1 MVNESAPKRL
11 FVTTGEVES
20 LQSDSHAMYFI
31 RTNPKGV
38 QEKGFEQDIM
48 AGEIRGSALDSFR
61 ALVANLFVP
70 VLKNQTQWGK
80 AQEEN
85 THEFVQ
91 SVAKFGATLTE
102 ASNSLQGG
110 VELMKPPRK
119 YVESI
124 ELKPAAFAA
133 AAEDPKTAADMQMV
147 LQDWCERT
155 DELLSGVEDGRK
167 ESDDAGPDTELEY
180 WRSRMAKFNS
190 ITEQLKSNECRL
202 VLGVSM
208 AARSQAHKE
217 WKAIDMKVTDAA
229 NESKDNVK
237 YLTTLEKSLEPMYVG
252 EPRQILDGLP
262 ALLNNIKMMHT
273 VARYY
278 NTPQRMTTLFQ
289 KVSNQIINNC
299 KEYLAAPGTLWNQ
312 PKVPLLE
319 RLRLCVNLKEKY
331 QQEYKDTRER
341 LAQQPK
347 GRQFDFDFE
356 KIFAKLEL
364 FTKRLNKLIDM
375 FTTIHQFNTLAETN
389 TIDGMNGMIKR
400 FFVIADEFK
409 RKPYDLLDYTKNQYD
424 RDFLEFNVNIHDL
437 ETQLQDFINASF
449 EHITS
454 TEQALLLLRQFQSIL
469 QRESL
474 KKDLDDKYMV
484 IFQNYALD
492 LDAVQKIYEKHKHSP
507 SLPRNAPRWRATSC
521 GAASSSV
528 ASRSPCVNLRPTRP
542 SCARR
547 SLSAR

>member
-1 MVNESAPKRL
+1 MTR
-11 FVTTGEVES
+11 TG
-20 LQSDSHAMYFI
+20 A
-31 RTNPKGV
+31 
-38 QEKGFEQDIM
+38 
-48 AGEIRGSALDSFR
+48 
-61 ALVANLFVP
+61 
-70 VLKNQTQWGK
+70 
-80 AQEEN
+80 
-85 THEFVQ
+85 
-91 SVAKFGATLTE
+91 
-102 ASNSLQGG
+102 
-110 VELMKPPRK
+110 
-119 YVESI
+119 
-124 ELKPAAFAA
+124 
-133 AAEDPKTAADMQMV
+133 
-147 LQDWCERT
+147 
-155 DELLSGVEDGRK
+155 K

-190 ITEQLKSNECRL
+190 ITEQLKGKECRL

-237 YLTTLEKSLEPMYVG
+237 YLTTLEKSLEPMYEG
-252 EPRQILDGLP
+252 DPRQILDGIPGLM
-262 ALLNNIKMMHT
+262 NNIKMMHT
-273 VARYY
+273 MARYY
-278 NTPQRMTTLFQ
+278 STPQRMTTLFQ

-331 QQEYKDTRER
+331 QQEYKDTKDR

-400 FFVIADEFK
+400 FFVIEFK

-469 QRESL
+469 QR
-474 KKDLDDKYMV
+474 
-484 IFQNYALD
+484 
-492 LDAVQKIYEKHKHSP
+492 
-507 SLPRNAPRWRATSC
+507 RA
-521 GAASSSV
+521 
-528 ASRSPCVNLRPTRP
+528 
-542 SCARR
+542 
-547 SLSAR
+547 